1 MGTLCA
7 LFLNVGNLQ
16 AATDTDG
23 DTLPDEFELLVGSA
37 IDNKNTDGD
46 GYTDDKEVMRG
57 YDPVAKE
64 KKKLE
69 KSWFTLDT
77 DNDGLSDL
85 EEITLETERENPDT
99 DGDGYS
105 DGVEIKNGFDPK
117 SSDPAQK
124 ERYVAVSI
132 ANQTLTYYSGDYIVS
147 QFKISTGRPGHD
159 TPKGNFTVLKKLPLV
174 DYIGKGYSYPKTK
187 WNLRFKPSPIGNYY
201 IHGAF
206 WHDEFGKK
214 KSAGCVN
221 VAYPQMER
229 LYNFAHEGM
238 RVTIQ

>member
-1 MGTLCA
+1 M
-7 LFLNVGNLQ
+7 NSLQ

-23 DTLPDEFELLVGSA
+23 DTLPDEFELIIGSA

-46 GYTDDKEVMRG
+46 KHTDDKEVMRG
-57 YDPVAKE
+57 YDPVSKE
-64 KKKLE
+64 EKKLE

-99 DGDGYS
+99 DGDGYT

-117 SSDPAQK
+117 SNDPTQK
-124 ERYVAVSI
+124 ERYVTVSI
-132 ANQTLTYYSGDYIVS
+132 AQQKLTYYSGDYVVS
-147 QFKISTGRPGHD
+147 QYIISTGLPGRD

-187 WNLRFKPSPIGNYY
+187 WNLRFKPSPAGNYY
-201 IHGAF
+201 IHGAY
-206 WHDEFGKK
+206 WHDNFGKK
-214 KSAGCVN
+214 KSSGCVN

-229 LYNFAHEGM
+229 LYHFAHEGM